1 MESGFVA
8 VLKATK
14 HLSTGH
20 SSSCCVQ
27 ECNCCV
33 KACDCCVQYVRP
45 TMMVGTAK
53 SAVRGTTDSSVE
65 RASCGSRFS
74 EMFQAGV
81 RRLASRG

>member
-1 MESGFVA
+1 MESGIVA

-20 SSSCCVQ
+20 SSTCCVQ

-45 TMMVGTAK
+45 RMMLDGAKTAIRGAAD
-53 SAVRGTTDSSVE
+53 SAAEG
-65 RASCGSRFS
+65 ASDCSRLS
-74 EMFQAGV
+74 KVFQAGV
-81 RRLASRG
+81 RRLALLG